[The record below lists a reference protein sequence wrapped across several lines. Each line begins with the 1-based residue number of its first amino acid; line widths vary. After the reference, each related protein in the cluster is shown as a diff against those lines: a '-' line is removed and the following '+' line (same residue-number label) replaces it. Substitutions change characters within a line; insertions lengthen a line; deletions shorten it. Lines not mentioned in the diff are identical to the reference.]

1 MIPFQIP
8 AYPKPLSISQAR
20 STLPPEEFR
29 TRLRDHLKSNPGLTL
44 AQVARQL
51 NISRQAVHQI
61 TGKLNRPNAASPL
74 FFRTAPKTEQAKLKL
89 PELNSMVARGD
100 SAEQAAA
107 KLGISINRAYALGFR
122 SRTIRKPHGSRSGCN
137 CARRRKAHGL
147 AIPRTRIDATMQAQI
162 LDWCAWSDPLTGE
175 GLAQGE
181 IARLAGVSQMTVS
194 RIAGGAGHWES
205 NSAIAA
211 TAPTSKSS

>member
-8 AYPKPLSISQAR
+8 AYPQPLSISQAR
-20 STLPPEEFR
+20 HDLPPEEFR
-29 TRLRDHLKSNPGLTL
+29 QRLRSHLKANPGLTL

-61 TGKLNRPNAASPL
+61 TGKLNRPNASSPL
-74 FFRTAPKTEQAKLKL
+74 FFRTAPKTEQAKQKL

-122 SRTIRKPHGSRSGCN
+122 SKTIRKPHGQNRTGCN
-137 CARRRKAHGL
+137 CTRCRKAHGL
-147 AIPRTRIDATMQAQI
+147 AIPRNRIDSTMQAQI
-162 LDWCAWSDPLTGE
+162 LDWAAWSEPFTGE

-181 IARLAGVSQMTVS
+181 IARLLGVSQMTVS
-194 RIAGGAGHWES
+194 RTAGG
-205 NSAIAA
+205 IFQ
-211 TAPTSKSS
+211 